1 MMKTIENSYKEYI
14 TVSRKIGIN
23 DLEQTIYKF
32 ENKYRASVLEELNSN
47 LFTLIEINPN
57 NDERHFFFQLT
68 SAELSAMLKTV
79 KNKQ

>member
-68 SAELSAMLKTV
+68 NAELSAMLKTV
-79 KNKQ
+79 KNK

>member
-1 MMKTIENSYKEYI
+1 MMKTIDNNYKEYI

-68 SAELSAMLKTV
+68 SAELSAMLKTI
-79 KNKQ
+79 KNK

>member
-23 DLEQTIYKF
+23 DLEKTIYEF

-57 NDERHFFFQLT
+57 NNERPFFFHLT
-68 SAELSAMLKTV
+68 SAELSAMLKTI
-79 KNKQ
+79 KNK